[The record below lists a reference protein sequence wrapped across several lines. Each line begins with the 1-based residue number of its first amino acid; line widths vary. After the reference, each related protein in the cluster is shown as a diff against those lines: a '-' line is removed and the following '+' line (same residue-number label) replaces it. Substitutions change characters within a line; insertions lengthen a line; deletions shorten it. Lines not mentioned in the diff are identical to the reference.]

1 VDVVSIQERPTVH
14 RGHAR
19 APHEAG
25 PVPLFRAMDP
35 RAKGPGTPVDRPVGY
50 GFPVRICDQD
60 PKAPIYLYS
69 ATISSIDRSDLAFD
83 AVEPPF
89 GTPIS
94 PGWTDVRFDAAAT
107 GEGGPTFI
115 ANLLIRWGHTLPV
128 GSDPDHPGVL
138 VQVLVGS

>member
-1 VDVVSIQERPTVH
+1 MAASTRAPALER
-14 RGHAR
+14 RR
-19 APHEAG
+19 PHEAG
-25 PVPLFRAMDP
+25 PVPLFQALDA

-60 PKAPIYLYS
+60 PTAPIYLYS
-69 ATISSIDRSDLAFD
+69 ATISSIDRFDLVFD

-94 PGWTDVRFDAAAT
+94 PGGRTDVCFDAAAA
-107 GEGGPTFI
+107 GDGGPTFI

-138 VQVLVGS
+138 GQVLVGG